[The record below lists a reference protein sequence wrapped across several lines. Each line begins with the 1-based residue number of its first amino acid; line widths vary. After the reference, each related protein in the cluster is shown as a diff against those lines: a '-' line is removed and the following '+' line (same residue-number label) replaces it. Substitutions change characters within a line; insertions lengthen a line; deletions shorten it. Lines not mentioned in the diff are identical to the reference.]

1 MLTFNV
7 MQMRADLARV
17 AGHIKAAPGGGAAD
31 NDHSKRELSSQVA
44 GIGLKKTNR

>member
-17 AGHIKAAPGGGAAD
+17 AGHIKAAPGGGAAG
-31 NDHSKRELSSQVA
+31 NDHSKHELSSQVA
-44 GIGLKKTNR
+44 KIGLETTD